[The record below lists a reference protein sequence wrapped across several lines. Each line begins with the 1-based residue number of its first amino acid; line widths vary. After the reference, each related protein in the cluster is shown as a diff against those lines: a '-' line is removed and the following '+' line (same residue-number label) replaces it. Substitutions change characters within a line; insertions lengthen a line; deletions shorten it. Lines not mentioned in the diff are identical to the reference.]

1 MSYSRL
7 RTLVP
12 AFLRRQV
19 FYFESEIESRCTA
32 YAASLPQGALLLD
45 AGAGESQYRH
55 LFPQCRYTAV
65 DLAVGDASWNY
76 SKLDALAN
84 LLALPFRED
93 TFGAVLSIV
102 TLEHVSDPLQALRE
116 MGRVSA
122 KGARLFLVV
131 PMEWEVHQHPHDY
144 FRFTRYAVE
153 HLLRESG
160 WRIARIDAGGG
171 FFRLLSR
178 RMMNALQ
185 FFPGPVMAL
194 LAFFTVPAALLVG
207 ALDFLDQ
214 KRDYTLGYFVEA
226 VREGEVRER

>member
-19 FYFESEIESRCTA
+19 FFFEAEIEARC
-32 YAASLPQGALLLD
+32 AAFAANLPKGTLLLD

-55 LFPQCRYTAV
+55 LFPQCRYKAV
-65 DLAVGDASWNY
+65 DLAVGDATWNY

-84 LLALPFRED
+84 LLALPFRDASFE
-93 TFGAVLSIV
+93 AALSIV
-102 TLEHVSDPLQALRE
+102 TLEHVSDPLLALRE
-116 MGRVSA
+116 MGRVSS

-160 WRIARIDAGGG
+160 WKIVRLDAGGG

-185 FFPGPVMAL
+185 FFPAPLMAL
-194 LAFFTVPAALLVG
+194 LALCVVPSSLLVG
-207 ALDFLDQ
+207 ALDFLDT

-226 VREGEVRER
+226 VRE

>member
-1 MSYSRL
+1 MSYSGL
-7 RTLVP
+7 RRLVP
-12 AFLRRQV
+12 GFLRRQV
-19 FYFESEIESRCTA
+19 FHFEATIEQRCA
-32 YAASLPQGALLLD
+32 AFAASLPPAALLLD

-55 LFPQCRYTAV
+55 LFPHCRYTAV

-84 LLALPFRED
+84 LLALPFREAS
-93 TFGAVLSIV
+93 FAAVLSIV

-116 MGRVSA
+116 MSRVCA
-122 KGARLFLVV
+122 PGARLFLVV

-144 FRFTRYAVE
+144 FRFTRYAVA

-160 WRIARIDAGGG
+160 WSVLRLDAGGG

-185 FFPGPVMAL
+185 FFPAPLMAL
-194 LAFFTVPAALLVG
+194 LALFVVPLALLLA
-207 ALDFLDQ
+207 ALDFLDT

-226 VREGEVRER
+226 ERAK